1 MSLTVTENGGGAG
14 IPILAEGSYA
24 AVCYMLVDIGLQK
37 NERYGNSSR
46 KVIIGWEIAD
56 EFVEVDG
63 EKKPRVFSARYTASL
78 NEKAILRRD
87 LAAWRGRDFTED
99 ELKAFDLRS
108 IVGAPCLI
116 QVIHKDGGNGKT
128 YANLASIMR
137 LPKGMPAP
145 TLTLD
150 KVIYDIDESSLS
162 DVDKLPEWIAN
173 AIKGSES
180 YQQKLEAAVGA
191 PSGPAPG
198 EFTEL
203 SDEDVYGEGQLPF

>member
-1 MSLTVTENGGGAG
+1 MSLTVNENGGGAG

-87 LAAWRGRDFTED
+87 LAAWRGRDFTDD

-108 IVGAPCLI
+108 IVGAPCLV

-145 TLTLD
+145 QLTLD
-150 KVIYDIDESSLS
+150 KVIYDIDESPID
-162 DVDKLPEWIAN
+162 DVAKLPEWIAN
-173 AIKGSES
+173 AVKSSES
-180 YQQKLEAAVGA
+180 YQQRLEAMAGAQTDSGA
-191 PSGPAPG
+191 P
-198 EFTEL
+198 EFAEIAE
-203 SDEDVYGEGQLPF
+203 DDVYGEGTLPF

>member
-1 MSLTVTENGGGAG
+1 MSLTVNENGGGAG

-87 LAAWRGRDFTED
+87 LAAWRGRDFTDD

-108 IVGAPCLI
+108 IVGAPCLV

-145 TLTLD
+145 QLTLD
-150 KVIYDIDESSLS
+150 KVIYDIDESPID
-162 DVDKLPEWIAN
+162 DVAKLPEWIAN
-173 AIKGSES
+173 AVKSSES
-180 YQQKLEAAVGA
+180 YHQRLEAMAGA
-191 PSGPAPG
+191 QTDSGAA
-198 EFTEL
+198 EFTEIAE
-203 SDEDVYGEGQLPF
+203 DDVYGEGTLPF

>member
-1 MSLTVTENGGGAG
+1 MSLTVNENGGGAG

-87 LAAWRGRDFTED
+87 LAAWRGRDFTDD

-108 IVGAPCLI
+108 IVGAPCLV

-145 TLTLD
+145 QLTLD
-150 KVIYDIDESSLS
+150 KVIYDIDESPID
-162 DVDKLPEWIAN
+162 DVAKLPEWIAN
-173 AIKGSES
+173 AVKSSES
-180 YQQKLEAAVGA
+180 YQQRLEAMAGA
-191 PSGPAPG
+191 QTDSGAA
-198 EFTEL
+198 EFTEIAE
-203 SDEDVYGEGQLPF
+203 DDVYGEGTLPF

>member
-1 MSLTVTENGGGAG
+1 MSLTVNENGGGAG

-87 LAAWRGRDFTED
+87 LAAWRGRDFTDD

-108 IVGAPCLI
+108 IVGAPCLV

-145 TLTLD
+145 QLTLD
-150 KVIYDIDESSLS
+150 KVIYDIDESPID
-162 DVDKLPEWIAN
+162 DVAKLPEWIAN
-173 AIKGSES
+173 AVKSSES
-180 YQQKLEAAVGA
+180 YQQRLEAMAGA
-191 PSGPAPG
+191 QTDSGAAG
-198 EFTEL
+198 FTEIAE
-203 SDEDVYGEGQLPF
+203 DDVYGEGTLPF